1 MSHETPADAAL
12 IKDHL
17 QGSTSAMAQL
27 WLRYDRLVYGIAH
40 SVVCSKEAADDIRQ
54 EVFLKVY
61 AELPRLREHT
71 KFVSWLRN
79 ITYNTCY
86 SWQRRQKSV
95 TPLGSLAE
103 VEHPTTDSIETAV
116 ERQELRTLLRQMIDR
131 LPEDYRTVIEL
142 HYFEGLRVVEISEFL
157 EVPESTV
164 KWRIHKA
171 REVLQRTAKI
181 NGYLE

>member
-1 MSHETPADAAL
+1 MSHETPTDAAL

-17 QGSTSAMAQL
+17 QGVPTAMAQL

-40 SVVCSKEAADDIRQ
+40 SVVCSREVADDIRQ

-61 AELPRLREHT
+61 AELPQLREHT

-86 SWQRRQKSV
+86 SWQRRQKST
-95 TPLGSLAE
+95 TPLDSLSDG
-103 VEHPTTDSIETAV
+103 EHPTTASIETVV
-116 ERQELRTLLRQMIDR
+116 ERRELRTLLRQMIDR

-142 HYFEGLRVVEISEFL
+142 HYFEGLRVAEISEFL
-157 EVPESTV
+157 ELPESTV
-164 KWRIHKA
+164 K
-171 REVLQRTAKI
+171 
-181 NGYLE
+181 